1 MSPRFAT
8 SLLESLPVFFA
19 AYEVD
24 YTFFLRSNYGIKAA
38 RFTENLVAKYTLG
51 NWQTGDLLQITTN
64 KMQRFLNLFIF
75 TDDLHVLGGFSV
87 HHKEHITVHTASGI
101 VNQYCC

>member
-1 MSPRFAT
+1 
-8 SLLESLPVFFA
+8 
-19 AYEVD
+19 
-24 YTFFLRSNYGIKAA
+24 
-38 RFTENLVAKYTLG
+38 LVAKYTLG
-51 NWQTGDLLQITTN
+51 NWQTGHLLQITAN

-75 TDDLHVLGGFSV
+75 TDDLQVLGGFSA